1 MFVRQASAIKRL
13 ATRPYFRN
21 ISPCLKQSHV
31 PSSLLSQTSISTTM
45 VLPHQ
50 TPYAHDSEQF
60 GNLIGRDLDYF
71 SQAGF
76 DMDRI
81 QIKRNAPVALLY
93 EDAIRNE
100 GAIISSSGA
109 LINFS
114 GKKTGRSPKDKRI
127 VFEDTSKD
135 DIWWG
140 SVNIKMDEHT
150 FEINRERAI
159 DYLNTRDNVYVFD
172 GYAGWDPK
180 YRIKVRV
187 ICARAY
193 HALFMNNMLIRP
205 TEEQLAEFGEPDFI
219 IYNAGQFPAN
229 RFTKG
234 MSSTTSVEINFKR
247 MEMVILGTEYAGEMK
262 KGVFSVM
269 HYLQPVKFGQLSLHS
284 SANVGIENN
293 DVTLFFGL
301 SGTGKTTLSAD
312 PNRLLIGDDEHVWS
326 DSGVFNIEGGCY
338 AKCINLSAEKEPEIF
353 NAIRFGSILENVV
366 YNPLSRAPDY
376 DDVSITE
383 NTRCAY
389 PIEFIPNAKIP
400 CVVDRQ
406 PSNIIMLTCDAFGVL
421 PPVSKLTPEQAS
433 YHFLAGYTS
442 KTPGTEDGV
451 LEPIPT
457 FSTCYSA
464 PFIVLHPGRYA
475 EMLAERMAKHKVDC
489 WLINTGWTGGKYGT
503 GKRCPLKYTRAI
515 VDAVHNGSL
524 AKAEFESF
532 GTFNL
537 SIPTH
542 VEGVPKEVL
551 NPHTAWPDKE
561 AFQREVRKLAG
572 MFAKAFA
579 LYEKDVEPKVR
590 MAGPQV

>member
-1 MFVRQASAIKRL
+1 MHAL
-13 ATRPYFRN
+13 AHHN
-21 ISPCLKQSHV
+21 LG
-31 PSSLLSQTSISTTM
+31 
-45 VLPHQ
+45 
-50 TPYAHDSEQF
+50 TPYVTPHILHKSYAQAFDNESSS
-60 GNLIGRDLDYF
+60 NLIGRDFEYF

-76 DMDRI
+76 DMTKI
-81 QIKRNAPVALLY
+81 HLKRNAPPAQLY

-127 VFEDTSKD
+127 VYEETSKHRV
-135 DIWWG
+135 WWG

-159 DYLNTRDNVYVFD
+159 DYLNTRDLVYVFD
-172 GYAGWDPK
+172 GFAGWDPK

-205 TEEQLAEFGEPDFI
+205 TEEELANFGEPDFI

-284 SANVGIENN
+284 SANVSNENG

-312 PNRLLIGDDEHVWS
+312 PRRALIGDDEHVWS
-326 DSGVFNIEGGCY
+326 DEGVFNIEGGCY

-353 NAIRFGSILENVV
+353 GAIRFGSILENVV
-366 YNPLSRAPDY
+366 YDPTTRSPDY

-389 PIEFIPNAKIP
+389 PIEYIPNARIP
-400 CVVDRQ
+400 CAVATQ

-421 PPVSKLTPEQAS
+421 PPVSRLTSAQAS

-451 LEPIPT
+451 LEPVPT

-464 PFIVLHPGRYA
+464 PFIVLHPQEYA
-475 EMLAERMAKHKVDC
+475 TMLAERMEKHGVHC
-489 WLINTGWTGGKYGT
+489 WLINTGWVGGRFGSPA
-503 GKRCPLKYTRAI
+503 GRRCPLKYTRMI
-515 VDAVHNGSL
+515 VDAVHDGSL
-524 AKAEFESF
+524 AKAEFEEFDVF
-532 GTFNL
+532 GL
-537 SIPTH
+537 QIPKSL
-542 VEGVPKEVL
+542 EGVPRELL
-551 NPHTAWPDKE
+551 NPKLAWADKE
-561 AFQREVRKLAG
+561 AFGREVRKLAG
-572 MFAKAFA
+572 MFGKAFA
-579 LYEKDVEPKVR
+579 VYSADVKEEVR
-590 MAGPQV
+590 KAGPQL